1 MKGTTRMLAAIA
13 ATLVVNLGLTAG
25 TVASTADERDVT
37 AITKKVFPSVVRVEA
52 RMPGGIM
59 IASGVIVDD
68 KGHIVTTAGV
78 SSREGRIAV
87 RTGDGRKSEADFVG
101 FDPETRLALIRAKE
115 KGLTPI
121 TLGQPG
127 DIAAGSWI
135 CLIGVS
141 PESKPAVVQGIVSS
155 IAEDKIRL
163 NIWSTGRTSG
173 SPVVDEN
180 GRMVGMFRGVYAE
193 DRPVIFDFREREVV
207 GRGYVLS
214 RGETPASGLA
224 QAVPIDV
231 VKFIVAEIK
240 EKGKVERGWLG
251 VNIAQDEEGRVIV
264 TSVDRQS
271 PAELA
276 KLREEDVILRI
287 DDREVTGT
295 EMLASEIRKRR
306 PGQDVVL
313 KLERNGK
320 PMDVKVKLG
329 ELPEDE
335 ARRELELRF
344 PRLFPFEPRAPEA
357 APPKRQPLLPA
368 PGEPRRFAWTF
379 ETRKFI
385 GIYCQELTRELSD
398 FFGLKEGQGLL
409 VSRVEEKGPAAAAG
423 LKVGDVIVRADGKR
437 VNTNDELIDLIQD
450 RKKGDKVKLEI
461 LRDKR
466 SLTLEVTVDE
476 EETRG
481 RGFFRGDMDEF
492 LESWQTYADAF
503 ERELRTWDKETWPR
517 AEEDMKRISEELARQ
532 GKVAAKD
539 LAAAV
544 KKLARKI

>member
-1 MKGTTRMLAAIA
+1 MKGTTKMLAAIA

-25 TVASTADERDVT
+25 PVSSTADERDVT

-52 RMPGGIM
+52 RMTGGIM
-59 IASGVIVDD
+59 IASGVVIDD
-68 KGHIVTTAGV
+68 QGHIVTTAGV
-78 SSREGRIAV
+78 SSRDGRITV

-101 FDPETRLALIRAKE
+101 FDPETRLAVIRAKE
-115 KGLTPI
+115 KGLSPI
-121 TLGQPG
+121 ALGKPG
-127 DIAAGSWI
+127 DIAEGSWI
-135 CLIGVS
+135 CLVGIS

-173 SPVVDEN
+173 SPVVDEK
-180 GRMVGMFRGVYAE
+180 GQMVGMFRGVYSE

-231 VKFIVAEIK
+231 VKFIIAEIK

-251 VNIAQDEEGRVIV
+251 VGTDLDDEGRVIV
-264 TSVDRQS
+264 IIVDRQS

-276 KLREEDVILRI
+276 KLREDDVIVRI

-306 PGQDVVL
+306 PGQDVTL

-335 ARRELELRF
+335 AQRELELRF
-344 PRLFPFEPRAPEA
+344 PRLYFEPRAPKA
-357 APPKRQPLLPA
+357 APPERQRVPIPV
-368 PGEPRRFAWTF
+368 EPRQFAWTF

-385 GIYCQELTRELSD
+385 GVWCQPLTRELSE

-409 VSRVEEKGPAAAAG
+409 VSKVEEGSPAAAAG
-423 LKVGDVIVRADGKR
+423 FKVADVIVRADGKR
-437 VNTNDELIDLIQD
+437 VSTNDEFIDLIQD
-450 RKKGDKVKLEI
+450 RKKGDKLKVEI
-461 LRDKR
+461 LRDKK

-476 EETRG
+476 EESRG
-481 RGFFRGDMDEF
+481 PAIFRGNTDEF
-492 LESWQTYADAF
+492 LESWQKYTDAF
-503 ERELRTWDKETWPR
+503 ERELRTWDKDTWPR
-517 AEEDMKRISEELARQ
+517 AREDMKRIGEELARQ

-539 LAAAV
+539 IEAALR
-544 KKLARKI
+544 KLARKI